1 MKKLLL
7 CGAMLGLVACG
18 DNSSDST
25 SQLTL
30 RLTDAPVVGV
40 ESLVINLNYIELKPA
55 GGKAFTVEVSGVDDD
70 MQATD
75 TSAIDLLN
83 LQGSASTVLL
93 DNIQVPSGKYEWLR
107 LHLDATTP
115 AQLATADGEYP
126 GGTFDLT
133 IPSGENTGLKLHSPF
148 ILPANGSADFVLDFD
163 VAKSL
168 VEDNKGYKLRP
179 TIRIIDQ
186 VQAGHVSGTV
196 GSNLLSDCGETAASV
211 YVFNGSDAA
220 LEDINLDKGT
230 GPVASALVKYDAENT
245 AYNFEV
251 GYLLVGDYTL
261 QVFCGVDN
269 PESTETLSSLASQN
283 VTVVAKQNA
292 SADFVE
298 LPQ

>member
-7 CGAMLGLVACG
+7 CSVMLGLVACG
-18 DNSSDST
+18 DNSSDSS

-40 ESLVINLNYIELKPA
+40 ESLVINLDYIELKPQ
-55 GGKAFTVEVSGVDDD
+55 GGKAFTVEVSGVDED
-70 MQATD
+70 MQTTD
-75 TSAIDLLN
+75 TAAIDLLD

-115 AQLATADGEYP
+115 AQLTTV
-126 GGTFDLT
+126 GGGLFDLT
-133 IPSGENTGLKLHSPF
+133 IPSGDNTGLKLHSPF

-186 VQAGHVSGTV
+186 VQAGHVSGSV
-196 GSNLLSDCGETAASV
+196 DSNLLTDCAETQASV
-211 YVFNGSDAA
+211 YVFDGSDAA
-220 LEDINLDKGT
+220 LVDINLTQGT

-245 AYNFEV
+245 AYGFEV
-251 GYLLVGDYTL
+251 GYLLAGDYTL
-261 QVFCGVDN
+261 HLLCAVDN
-269 PESTETLSSLASQN
+269 PESTEALSSLVSQN
-283 VTVVAKQNA
+283 VSVEAKQNTQ
-292 SADFVE
+292 ADFADV
-298 LPQ
+298 PR

>member
-1 MKKLLL
+1 MQKILL
-7 CGAMLGLVACG
+7 CGALLGLVACG
-18 DNSSDST
+18 DNSSDS
-25 SQLTL
+25 SSRLTL
-30 RLTDAPVVGV
+30 SLTDAPVVGV
-40 ESLVINLNYIELKPA
+40 ESLVINLDYIELKPQ
-55 GGKAFTVEVSGVDDD
+55 GGKAFTVEISGIDEDE
-70 MQATD
+70 QPTD
-75 TSAIDLLN
+75 SAAINLLD

-115 AQLATADGEYP
+115 AQLTTT
-126 GGTFDLT
+126 GGGLFNLD

-186 VQAGHVSGTV
+186 VQAGHVA
-196 GSNLLSDCGETAASV
+196 GSVDSSLISACGDTQPSV
-211 YVFNGSDAA
+211 YVFDGSDAA
-220 LEDINLDKGT
+220 LSDINLDIGT
-230 GPVASALVKYDAENT
+230 GPVASALVKYNAENS
-245 AYNFEV
+245 AYAFEV

-261 QVFCGVDN
+261 HLLCGVDN
-269 PESTETLSSLASQN
+269 PESTEILSSLASQN
-283 VTVVAKQNA
+283 VSVVAKQNT

>member
-18 DNSSDST
+18 DNSSDAT

-40 ESLVINLNYIELKPA
+40 ESLVINLDYIELKPA

-115 AQLATADGEYP
+115 AQLTTV
-126 GGTFDLT
+126 GGGLFDLT
-133 IPSGENTGLKLHSPF
+133 IPSGDNTGLKLHSPF

-179 TIRIIDQ
+179 TIRSIDQ

-196 GSNLLSDCGETAASV
+196 DSNLLTGCGETQASV

-283 VTVVAKQNA
+283 VTVVAKQNT